1 MENRN
6 ENCGF
11 FIYFW
16 GKRITM
22 SFKLL
27 AIRPLKGCNPK
38 FLKNLEEGRIYK
50 FYNDYEFFNGE
61 DRIDDFN
68 YKIDINS
75 IKDVERIEV
84 EETLPKDF
92 FGESISVSAIVGKNG
107 NGKSAL
113 IELFIVTINNLAQSY
128 GFQTNYDGY
137 EDVNYLKHV
146 AEIHVE
152 FYFEIDNLIYK
163 IKMSDKKDIK
173 IDFFDV
179 LNKKFNSYNCNFEI
193 FIKNNLFYS
202 AIINYSLW
210 AYNSLEIGDFINALF
225 HKNDAYQVPL
235 VLNPFR
241 QQGGIISP
249 ESEKELARDRLLY
262 NVFQPTENATKITE
276 NLDLV
281 KICLEL
287 KKGNYDEYSMFRE
300 KKNGN
305 IRIIKF
311 KEFKEN
317 IESKNQKKILL
328 KYLFEFYDLNFEDY
342 YNDSDW
348 GSTIEYII
356 YKTVKIVTRYEEYQ
370 KFIDIDSKYFYEE
383 KIDDF
388 LSEFSNDKTHITLKI
403 RQIFNFI
410 KFHNI
415 LGIDLKSNDI
425 DVIDYSKKV
434 NELNEKYKIDIID
447 ALPPSIF
454 SIKLLLTNNIEFDH
468 LSSGEKQMISTVSSI
483 LYHLNNLFSVREK
496 QNKIKYKNFNLI
508 LEEIELYFHP
518 EYQRIFVKRI
528 LDGIRGL
535 KLSKVNINILFV
547 THSPFIL
554 SDIPRQNI
562 LFLKVDKEV
571 KISQPNIYNNDNTFA
586 ENIHEMLTDGFFITS
601 TKGEFAI
608 SKINDFLDFY
618 EKCSS
623 ININSKGYEIY
634 KKEYNS
640 NNFPLLISLIG
651 EQYIRRILENHLEI
665 LEKLFETDSYKEKR
679 ILDLKAEIEKL
690 EKK

>member
-1 MENRN
+1 
-6 ENCGF
+6 
-11 FIYFW
+11 
-16 GKRITM
+16 M

-50 FYNDYEFFNGE
+50 FYNDYKFFNGE
-61 DRIDDFN
+61 ERVDDFD
-68 YKIDINS
+68 YPLDIES
-75 IKDVERIEV
+75 IKDVERIEIDD
-84 EETLPKDF
+84 TLPKDF
-92 FGESISVSAIVGKNG
+92 FGKNINVSAIVGKNG

-113 IELFIVTINNLAQSY
+113 IELFIVAVNNLAQSY

-137 EDVNYLKHV
+137 EDVNYLKYV
-146 AEIHVE
+146 DEINVE
-152 FYFEIDNLIYK
+152 FYFEIDDSIYR
-163 IKMSDKKDIK
+163 IKMSDEKGIE
-173 IDFFDV
+173 IDV
-179 LNKKFNSYNCNFEI
+179 LDILNKEFTSYIGNLED
-193 FIKNNLFYS
+193 FIKNKFFYS
-202 AIINYSLW
+202 AVINYSLW

-249 ESEKELARDRLLY
+249 ESEKELAKDRLLY
-262 NVFQPTENATKITE
+262 NVFQTNENATKITE
-276 NLDLV
+276 NLNLI

-300 KKNGN
+300 RKNGN

-317 IESKNQKKILL
+317 IEGKNQKKVLL
-328 KYLFEFYDLNFEDY
+328 KYLFEFYDLNFNDY
-342 YNDSDW
+342 NNNTDW
-348 GSTIEYII
+348 DTTIEYII
-356 YKTVKIVTRYEEYQ
+356 YKIVKIVTRYEEYQ

-383 KIDDF
+383 KINDF

-410 KFHNI
+410 KFHNM
-415 LGIDLKSNDI
+415 LGIDLKSDQI
-425 DVIDYSKKV
+425 DVVDYSIKV
-434 NELNEKYKIDIID
+434 NELNEEYKIDIID
-447 ALPPSIF
+447 LLPPSIF
-454 SIKLLLTNNIEFDH
+454 SIRLILTNNVDFDH

-496 QNKIKYKNFNLI
+496 QNKIKYNNFNLI

-528 LDGIRGL
+528 LDGIIAL
-535 KLSKVNINILFV
+535 KLSNVNINILFV

-618 EKCSS
+618 EKCCS
-623 ININSKGYEIY
+623 ITKDSEDYESY
-634 KKEYNS
+634 KQKYITKD
-640 NNFPLLISLIG
+640 FHLLISLIG
-651 EQYIRRILENHLEI
+651 EEYIRRILENHLEI

-679 ILDLKAEIEKL
+679 IIDLKAEIEKL
-690 EKK
+690 ENK